1 VENQRRRRH
10 HPTWEWARG
19 EATDGSDIV
28 SEKTAPGLGGPKANE
43 KRMPLP
49 VTSKATTEFDGD
61 RYAYD
66 IDVEAVQAI
75 PAYTEDI
82 RVRRFTETV
91 ESRRMTSKPSRTSSW
106 TKGPPMSNGS
116 DPTAV
121 LAALDRAQDAFEMV
135 GRGRAAL
142 GGISADEDWKTQ
154 LTKACRLLEVV
165 DTLQS
170 QDGYYT
176 AVIEVCFG
184 AIERSIEA
192 YALAMTND
200 TLQDFRTTSS
210 AFSCVPTRLGYL
222 SARPQRR

>member
-1 VENQRRRRH
+1 
-10 HPTWEWARG
+10 
-19 EATDGSDIV
+19 
-28 SEKTAPGLGGPKANE
+28 
-43 KRMPLP
+43 
-49 VTSKATTEFDGD
+49 
-61 RYAYD
+61 
-66 IDVEAVQAI
+66 
-75 PAYTEDI
+75 
-82 RVRRFTETV
+82 
-91 ESRRMTSKPSRTSSW
+91 
-106 TKGPPMSNGS
+106 MSNGS

-121 LAALDRAQDAFEMV
+121 LAALDPRTGCLRDGGTRSGSV
-135 GRGRAAL
+135 R

-200 TLQDFRTTSS
+200 TL
-210 AFSCVPTRLGYL
+210 PGL
-222 SARPQRR
+222 SGPPVQLRACPPDWAI